1 MSREIQH
8 TLVQLLQAIALL
20 LLLAG
25 CAGVGARPAS
35 TGDTVAARKALAR
48 ELVRRGDAA
57 AAFPLVDGL
66 YRQFPRDAE
75 VLTLRGIVY
84 RDQRMPREA
93 EADFRE
99 ALSIA
104 PKDPL
109 AHSLLGVLLDHGGR
123 GTEAL
128 EHHRRAAELDPRNA
142 GYLNNLGFSLLAHG
156 SPRDAVPVLHEA
168 LRLSPTDGLIRNNLG
183 FAYARTG
190 DFRSAAEQF
199 AMGGRPAEAK
209 NNLAWAY
216 QLAENFPRAVELY
229 QEALQL
235 EPGLAS
241 ARANLIEASHRLG
254 RPVPDVPEPP
264 RPEKGLE

>member
-1 MSREIQH
+1 VSRGE
-8 TLVQLLQAIALL
+8 V
-20 LLLAG
+20 
-25 CAGVGARPAS
+25 
-35 TGDTVAARKALAR
+35 
-48 ELVRRGDAA
+48 A

-75 VLTLRGIVY
+75 VLTLRGIIY
-84 RDQRMPREA
+84 REQKLPREA

-99 ALSIA
+99 ALKIA

-109 AHSLLGVLLDHGGR
+109 AHSVLGVLLDREGR
-123 GTEAL
+123 GAEAL

-156 SPRDAVPVLHEA
+156 SAREAVPVLHEA
-168 LRLSPTDGLIRNNLG
+168 LRLSPADGRIRNNLG

-199 AMGGRPAEAK
+199 AMGGSPAEAK
-209 NNLAWAY
+209 NNLAYSY
-216 QLAENFPRAVELY
+216 QLAENLPQAVELY
-229 QEALQL
+229 QEALKL

-241 ARANLIEASHRLG
+241 ARANLTEASHRLG